1 MRAAVLRWVA
11 LVGGLLIAGHAPS
24 SARAQGS
31 GKAAKRPASAVVAQ
45 AKPSKGVSSKK
56 KPAKKP
62 TKATESKKP
71 ARRPGSSAAPADT
84 AARTQIAGQA
94 VETPTESPELSQLRE
109 VDKVL
114 FWDLGEVTVTPT
126 APSVSVT
133 GLPPT
138 PAEVSSVEA
147 STSSSSLAWMAT
159 LTPPDLPYR
168 WDVRLIRYLDYF
180 KNTPSGKS
188 FVAGLLKRSGRYE
201 AKLREA
207 LRASGLPEDLVYL
220 SLVESGMNPRIVSHA
235 GAAGL
240 WQFMPKAGSA
250 YGLRIDKTVDER
262 LDPERSTQA
271 ATRFL
276 SDLHKR
282 FGRWELAMAAYNM
295 GHGGLLTSIRKYNT
309 NDFWEL
315 AELEAG
321 VPYETALYV
330 PKILAIAFVAR
341 NKEAFGLADL
351 TLDPAEKWVDAP
363 APPKP
368 SSTDRPSPRP
378 AKVGATPPRAEVGD
392 APSPILG
399 PTARPE
405 TPSPPDPPNTRARI
419 LRWGESLERVAA
431 EHGTTE
437 AKLRKLNG
445 LVEWTPPRPGTAI
458 RVPDVEAA
466 PKTEQLVAVVPA
478 RSSDVAGGERVF
490 YEVVWGDQLDDV
502 ARTLGVS
509 SAQLIQWNNLDRSAK
524 LHAKMVLQAFVATI
538 PDERT
543 VRVVRG
549 ASARVLVVGSP
560 EFFEHF
566 ESKNGRSR
574 FIVTTREG
582 DTFAGL
588 AKRYGLSV
596 GMLERINHRSRTD
609 KLQPG
614 ESLVVY
620 GRERPVD
627 RTVTAPIDPTETAL
641 DARDTY
647 DDDSPAV
654 APLMLD
660 VPVRP

>member
-11 LVGGLLIAGHAPS
+11 LVGGLLIAGHSPS

-31 GKAAKRPASAVVAQ
+31 GKAAKRPASTVVAQ

-71 ARRPGSSAAPADT
+71 ARRPGSSAAPADP
-84 AARTQIAGQA
+84 AARTQIAGQP
-94 VETPTESPELSQLRE
+94 VETPSESPELSQIRE

-114 FWDLGEVTVTPT
+114 FWDLGEVTGAPST
-126 APSVSVT
+126 PSVSVT
-133 GLPPT
+133 GLPPS
-138 PAEVSSVEA
+138 PVEA
-147 STSSSSLAWMAT
+147 PRVEAPASSASLAWMAT

-240 WQFMPKAGSA
+240 WQFMPKAGTA
-250 YGLRIDKTVDER
+250 YGLRVDKTVDER

-341 NKEAFGLADL
+341 NKEAFGLTDL
-351 TLDPAEKWVDAP
+351 TLDPPEKWVDVP
-363 APPKP
+363 AQKP
-368 SSTDRPSPRP
+368 AVERPSQKP
-378 AKVGATPPRAEVGD
+378 AKVGAAAPPRVEGTD
-392 APSPILG
+392 AASPILG
-399 PTARPE
+399 PAARPGTE
-405 TPSPPDPPNTRARI
+405 PPPDPANTRART

-445 LVEWTPPRPGTAI
+445 LVEWTPPRPGSTV
-458 RVPDVEAA
+458 RVPDVDAA
-466 PKTEQLVAVVPA
+466 AKTEQLVAVVPA
-478 RSSDVAGGERVF
+478 RASDVAGGERVF
-490 YEVVWGDQLDDV
+490 YEVVWGDELDDV
-502 ARTLGVS
+502 ARALGVS
-509 SAQLIQWNNLDRSAK
+509 PAQLTQWNNLDRSAK
-524 LHAKMVLQAFVATI
+524 LHAKMVLQAFVTTL
-538 PDERT
+538 PDDRT
-543 VRVVRG
+543 VRVVRP
-549 ASARVLVVGSP
+549 SAVRVLVVGSP

-566 ESKNGRSR
+566 EGKNGRSR
-574 FIVTTREG
+574 FTVTTREG

-620 GRERPVD
+620 GRERPVET
-627 RTVTAPIDPTETAL
+627 RTVAAPIDAVETAL
-641 DARDTY
+641 DARDPY
-647 DDDSPAV
+647 DDAERA
-654 APLMLD
+654 APLLLD

>member
-11 LVGGLLIAGHAPS
+11 LVGGLLIAGHSPA
-24 SARAQGS
+24 SARAQGAS
-31 GKAAKRPASAVVAQ
+31 KVAKRPAAAVVAQ
-45 AKPSKGVSSKK
+45 AKPSKVVSSKK
-56 KPAKKP
+56 KPSKKP

-71 ARRPGSSAAPADT
+71 ARRPGSTAAPPDT
-84 AARTQIAGQA
+84 AARTQIAGQP
-94 VETPTESPELSQLRE
+94 VEASTESTELSQLRE

-114 FWDLGEVTVTPT
+114 FWDLGEVTRSNEPT
-126 APSVSVT
+126 VSVT
-133 GLPPT
+133 GLPPR
-138 PAEVSSVEA
+138 PEVSRVDAPAQA
-147 STSSSSLAWMAT
+147 SGLAWMAT

-180 KNTPSGKS
+180 KNTTSGKN

-207 LRASGLPEDLVYL
+207 LRANGLPEDLVYL

-240 WQFMPKAGSA
+240 WQFMPKAGTA
-250 YGLRIDKTVDER
+250 YGLRIDKSVDER

-351 TLDPAEKWVDAP
+351 TLDPAEKWVEPPVNKAAQDRRADKP
-363 APPKP
+363 AKTTEAPKP
-368 SSTDRPSPRP
+368 SL
-378 AKVGATPPRAEVGD
+378 VPPTTE
-392 APSPILG
+392 
-399 PTARPE
+399 PT
-405 TPSPPDPPNTRARI
+405 NTRART

-445 LVEWTPPRPGTAI
+445 LVDWTPPKPGSTL
-458 RVPDVEAA
+458 RVPDVDATT
-466 PKTEQLVAVVPA
+466 KTEPLVAVVPA
-478 RSSDVAGGERVF
+478 RANEAAGSERVF
-490 YEVVWGDQLDDV
+490 YEVVWGDELDDV

-509 SAQLIQWNNLDRSAK
+509 AAQLLQWNNLDRTAK
-524 LHAKMVLQAFVATI
+524 LHGKMVLQAFVTTV

-543 VRVVRG
+543 VRVMRGSSVRI
-549 ASARVLVVGSP
+549 LVVGSP
-560 EFFEHF
+560 EFFDHF

-574 FIVTTREG
+574 FTVTTREG

-620 GRERPVD
+620 GRERPVEA
-627 RTVTAPIDPTETAL
+627 RAVTAPIDPIESAI
-641 DARDTY
+641 DARDPY
-647 DDDSPAV
+647 DDARPPEGENPEPA
-654 APLMLD
+654 APLLLD